1 MTSSQH
7 SQHGRTS
14 MNMSLSEVLTLRSQW
29 EEIVRYRKSYELS
42 HYNGT
47 IDNLYAFI
55 ETGAKKNRFR
65 KNFENALIIANKIVS
80 YYEETNLSG
89 IHRTS

>member
-1 MTSSQH
+1 MYIGVDLGGTKTECILLNDS
-7 SQHGRTS
+7 GKEIDR
-14 MNMSLSEVLTLRSQW
+14 LR
-29 EEIVRYRKSYELS
+29 KKTPKN
-42 HYNGT
+42 YNGT

-65 KNFENALIIANKIVS
+65 KNFENALIIANQIVS